1 MEDGMIRESRTLRVC
16 VLAGGDS
23 PERDISLASGR
34 SVARSL
40 VAAGHNV
47 SCIDP
52 RPAADSSAQ
61 IECRPGTG
69 VDIASADTAGAE
81 FQPAVWHQ
89 IDWRQFDACFLAL
102 HGGAGED
109 GRLQQFLELHGVA
122 FTGPSAEAARTAM
135 SKSASKAR
143 FRAASVPTPQY
154 EVFLRETGPEEIGVA
169 AARVGY
175 PLIAKPDAQGSS
187 LGVVR
192 VTAAGELESAVAV
205 TLRYDSVGILEAFIE
220 GREFTVAVLDREPL
234 PLVEVCSR
242 EPVFSFA
249 EKYDSSAPHYRFEFE
264 LPARQQQAIVDAA
277 VAAAAAIDTSG
288 LVRID
293 LRLDTLGQPWV
304 LELNSIPGMTETSL
318 APAAARRAGLEMP
331 ALCSLL
337 LDRCLKRK
345 NRV

>member
-1 MEDGMIRESRTLRVC
+1 MIRESRALRIC

-23 PERDISLASGR
+23 PEREISLASGR

-40 VAAGHNV
+40 VVAGHNV

-52 RPAADSSAQ
+52 RPAADSPAQ
-61 IECRPGTG
+61 LECRPGTCI
-69 VDIASADTAGAE
+69 DIAGADVTSTE
-81 FQPAVWHQ
+81 FQPALWDQ

-143 FRAASVPTPQY
+143 FHAASVPTPPY
-154 EVFLRETGPEEIGVA
+154 EVFGRATGLQEMAIA

-175 PLIAKPDAQGSS
+175 PLVAKPDAQGSS

-192 VTAAGELESAVAV
+192 VTAADDLESAVAES
-205 TLRYDSVGILEAFIE
+205 LRYDTVGILEAFVE

-242 EPVFSFA
+242 EPIFSFA
-249 EKYDSSAPHYRFEFE
+249 EKYDSSAPHYRFDIE
-264 LPARQQQAIVDAA
+264 LPAAQQQAIVDAA
-277 VAAAAAIDTSG
+277 VAAAGAIDTSG
-288 LVRID
+288 LVRVD

-304 LELNSIPGMTETSL
+304 LELNSIPGMTEASL

-331 ALCSLL
+331 DLCSLL
-337 LDRCLKRK
+337 LDRCLQRK
-345 NRV
+345 NRA